1 MDVSI
6 DPESGV
12 APYEQVRGQ
21 LARQIT
27 DGTLPV
33 GTKLPTVRALAA
45 DLAIAPNTVARAYRE
60 LEEAGL
66 VDTKGRAGTFVGSGG
81 DISRRELAEAAAEYA
96 RTATKLGIGADE
108 ALHVVQATLTRA
120 GPPLWHAFPPQ

>member
-27 DGTLPV
+27 DGVLPV

-108 ALHVVQATLTRA
+108 ALHVVQAALVRE
-120 GPPLWHAFPPQ
+120 